1 MAKELVQEVTEHKQ
15 VIYGPRAL
23 DRDPVKDDMG
33 VKQKPTLCSSPGLSS
48 GVWDASPGLSSGV
61 WEVGRDDW
69 ERDQMWVEK
78 QHSLC
83 VDNNAFSKQKE
94 NQAI

>member
-48 GVWDASPGLSSGV
+48 GVW
-61 WEVGRDDW
+61 EVGRDDW